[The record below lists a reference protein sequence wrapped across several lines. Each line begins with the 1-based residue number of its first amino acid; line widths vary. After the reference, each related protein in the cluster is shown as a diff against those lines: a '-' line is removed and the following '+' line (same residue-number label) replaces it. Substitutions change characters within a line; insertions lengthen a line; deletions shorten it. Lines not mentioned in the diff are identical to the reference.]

1 MKGGMTESSV
11 KTIIQP
17 KIKSIIIIGK
27 IQYLFLTF
35 KNSINSFIIIIL
47 NLYNSFYLDLYIQKF
62 TYSSCSI
69 EIIWINNY
77 KIIVK
82 LSYTIG

>member
-35 KNSINSFIIIIL
+35 KNSINSFIIIAL
-47 NLYNSFYLDLYIQKF
+47 GSYNSFSL
-62 TYSSCSI
+62 
-69 EIIWINNY
+69 
-77 KIIVK
+77 
-82 LSYTIG
+82 